1 MKISCVSVL
10 LIAVTPSCAAVTVAT
25 SQDVLGPERSRAV
38 VGATALDAAR
48 LVTPLFGSRGYALS
62 EQHSAGSG
70 LALRFTGDRQVVV
83 SGSRGTTGS
92 TQLGSEFR
100 VAVTPSPTGAL
111 VEITGRPTQ
120 DRAVICAR
128 PAEAHCT
135 DFGRSVASDVDG
147 VAEAI
152 VVRGVFAELAL
163 DGAVVPTTDAVMA
176 APGAEAAPT
185 CLELRHAI
193 FTRAQQLTDAGAR
206 ARLLRSAP
214 ECHA

>member
-10 LIAVTPSCAAVTVAT
+10 LIVVTPSCAAVTVAT

-48 LVTPLFGSRGYALS
+48 LVTQLFGSRGYALS
-62 EQHSAGSG
+62 EQRPESSG
-70 LALRFTGDRQVVV
+70 LTLRFTGGRQVVV
-83 SGSRGTTGS
+83 SGSRGSTGS

-128 PAEAHCT
+128 PDEANCT
-135 DFGRSVASDVDG
+135 DFGRSVARDVDG

-163 DGAVVPTTDAVMA
+163 DGAVVPTIVTAS
-176 APGAEAAPT
+176 PGAEAAPT

-214 ECHA
+214 ECRA